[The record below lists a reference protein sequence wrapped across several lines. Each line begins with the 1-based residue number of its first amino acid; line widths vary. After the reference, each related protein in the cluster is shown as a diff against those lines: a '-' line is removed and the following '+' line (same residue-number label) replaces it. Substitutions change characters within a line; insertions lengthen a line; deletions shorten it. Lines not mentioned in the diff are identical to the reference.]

1 MRRVSCRPAV
11 SEAPVMHSCDSAR
24 ARVPATAFGYRGRSA
39 TESSSALTRSGPSQ
53 TTREQFCRPQQR
65 MMQNRDDVCRLT
77 ASAVEAPQGAPRGW
91 NCAAVKDSG
100 KADQSDCG
108 DNGTQFDGRSRV
120 IHTLRNGFREIG
132 AESGLLPAI
141 TYSTDAVARSGC
153 ARLASRCTCWTACVH
168 ACGSGRTV
176 VV

>member
-1 MRRVSCRPAV
+1 
-11 SEAPVMHSCDSAR
+11 
-24 ARVPATAFGYRGRSA
+24 
-39 TESSSALTRSGPSQ
+39 
-53 TTREQFCRPQQR
+53 
-65 MMQNRDDVCRLT
+65 MQNRDDGCRLT
-77 ASAVEAPQGAPRGW
+77 ASAVEAAQGAPRG
-91 NCAAVKDSG
+91 AAVKDSG

-120 IHTLRNGFREIG
+120 IHTLRNGFQEIG

-141 TYSTDAVARSGC
+141 TYSTDAVARSSCTG
-153 ARLASRCTCWTACVH
+153 LESGCTCWTACVH